1 MFLRFK
7 LFIPLALLT
16 FTSVFSV
23 FAQET
28 TDKKEEKKAETPVV
42 KGKDAAAT
50 YTVDQIVESS
60 ILIYAFPGGRE
71 TLNQI
76 RKTTIERGRTTVNR
90 ADGISEN
97 AAYQK
102 WVIRGTSLDKEKIRL
117 DQDFPSA
124 KYSLVYASDKIFGI
138 FKDSVFT
145 PSEDASKGFE
155 NQIIHG
161 PEALL
166 RFKENESKIE
176 LSGRDKVMGV
186 DLYLIDVTDK
196 LNRKTRFYLSAKS
209 YRIMMLS
216 YEEGSVKFKR
226 KFYDYNYAQGTL
238 VAFRTVL
245 WAGEKI
251 VEETD
256 IQTVTFGQ
264 KVDVDPVCKRGLNLF
279 LQL

>member
-1 MFLRFK
+1 VFLRFK
-7 LFIPLALLT
+7 LFIPLALLI

-23 FAQET
+23 SAQET
-28 TDKKEEKKAETPVV
+28 TEKKEEKKVETPA
-42 KGKDAAAT
+42 GNPKDAAKNF
-50 YTVDQIVESS
+50 TVDQIVEST

-76 RKTTIERGRTTVNR
+76 RKTSIERGRTTVTN
-90 ADGISEN
+90 ADGATESG
-97 AAYQK
+97 AYQK
-102 WVIRGTSLDKEKIRL
+102 WIIRAASLDKEKIRL

-124 KYSLVYASDKIFGI
+124 RYSLVYNSDKIFGI

-145 PSEDASKGFE
+145 PSKDAAKGFE

-161 PEALL
+161 PEAFL

-176 LSGRDKVMGV
+176 LAGRDKIMGV
-186 DLYLIDVTDK
+186 DLYFIDVTDK
-196 LNRKTRFYLSAKS
+196 QNRKTRFYVSAKS
-209 YRIMMLS
+209 YRIMMLD
-216 YEEGSVKFKR
+216 YEDEGVKYRR

-264 KVDVDPVCKRGLNLF
+264 KVDEDLF
-279 LQL
+279 VSAG

>member
-1 MFLRFK
+1 VFLRFK

-28 TDKKEEKKAETPVV
+28 TDKKEEKKTEMPAANA
-42 KGKDAAAT
+42 KDAAKNF
-50 YTVDQIVESS
+50 TVEQIVEST

-76 RKTTIERGRTTVNR
+76 RKTTIERGRTTVTR
-90 ADGISEN
+90 ADGATEG

-102 WVIRGTSLDKEKIRL
+102 WILRGASLDKERIRL

-124 KYSLVYASDKIFGI
+124 KYSLVYNTDKIFGI

-145 PSEDASKGFE
+145 PSVDASKGFE

-196 LNRKTRFYLSAKS
+196 LNRKTRFYISAKS
-209 YRIMMLS
+209 YRIMMLG
-216 YEEGSVKFKR
+216 YEEDGVKFRR

-264 KVDVDPVCKRGLNLF
+264 RVDADLF
-279 LQL
+279 ISAG